1 MGFLKF
7 FKPKKEENFL
17 ILDFGDKAV
26 KGLIFSKE
34 GRKSIIKKF
43 SSQNIEKF
51 GVFEAKNFEQDI
63 IKKAAGR
70 VIENLG
76 IKNKLSQFPTIIRY
90 HSSVLKARVFEISLK
105 RVGEAEKIK
114 EGEQKKI
121 YENIFKEGKKKLL
134 KEVRK
139 KEKIVP
145 SGIQIL
151 KEKILSQKISGYEVQ
166 SLKGLTGKNL
176 DFKILIIFGLKNQ
189 LKFAQ
194 LLTTSLGLGSH
205 RIFHE
210 IEGLINF
217 QKLRNNPP
225 KIFLDIGAQTTQF
238 FSFKK
243 GLSFTDEFQVGN
255 YDFSKALS
263 KNLRMPEAEA
273 EDLKQR
279 FSENQLT
286 PGVKKKIEK
295 ILLPVLNLW
304 LNCFQKKLILRGFH
318 SFSPKISLFGDGA
331 FLPGIKKGIEGN
343 AEYLLPDGLP
353 LKNKTNI
360 SLSTK
365 DIPILLLTLVHYDKK
380 NY

>member
-1 MGFLKF
+1 MKFLRF
-7 FKPKKEENFL
+7 FRQRKQKDFL

-63 IKKAAGR
+63 IKKAADT
-70 VIENLG
+70 VIKNLG

-90 HSSVLKARVFEISLK
+90 ANSVLRARVFEISFK
-105 RVGEAEKIK
+105 RVREAEKIK

-121 YENIFKEGKKKLL
+121 YESIFEKGKKKLFVEL
-134 KEVRK
+134 RK
-139 KEKIVP
+139 KEKILP

-151 KEKILSQKISGYEVQ
+151 KEKILNQKLSGYEVQ
-166 SLKGLTGKNL
+166 SLKGLIAKNL

-194 LLTTSLGLGSH
+194 LLTTSLRLENP

-225 KIFLDIGAQTTQF
+225 QIFIDIGTRTTQI

-263 KNLRMPEAEA
+263 KNIRVPEAEA

-279 FSENQLT
+279 FSKNQLGS
-286 PGVKKKIEK
+286 GVKRKIEE

-304 LNCFQKKLILRGFH
+304 LNRFQKKLILRGFH
-318 SFSPKISLFGDGA
+318 SFPQKISLFGNGA
-331 FLPGIKKGIEGN
+331 FLPGIKKGIKGKV
-343 AEYLLPDGLP
+343 EYLLPDDLP

-360 SLSTK
+360 SFSAK
-365 DIPILLLTLVHYDKK
+365 DTPTLLLTLVHYDKK
-380 NY
+380 NC